1 MQFYPNTHTRCFLRS
16 HLFIVE
22 MHWEYF
28 FGCPFYYMIS
38 WFEVWEIF
46 FLLVIFFFQK
56 RNDWLG
62 SGSDWEMAGCHYFSP
77 FVLRH
82 DSSLYKCFPWFL
94 KKNKKIFIENY
105 NFILNARK
113 KCLYLFLIA
122 CLKEEGCSRIEEG
135 NIDIRKNT
143 REFLVE

>member
-1 MQFYPNTHTRCFLRS
+1 MRIQGVSSDHICSLLKCTENISLG
-16 HLFIVE
+16 V
-22 MHWEYF
+22 
-28 FGCPFYYMIS
+28 PFTTWYLDLKS
-38 WFEVWEIF
+38 EKFF

-62 SGSDWEMAGCHYFSP
+62 SGSDWEMAGCHYFSS